1 VSSHLSFSTD
11 ATGRLVIAPVGVRNC
26 VSLRL
31 HTETLDAMSGAR
43 APVEL
48 PWGAY
53 GKVRSTM
60 DGPAL
65 DGWGIT
71 FFAPGRGDA
80 YGVAV
85 CVSGS
90 YDAASS
96 EMISATMTWWRRL
109 NHWNPLGAVTGHLLP
124 MLPTTNAFRSCRR
137 ERHTLIALTA
147 VLARRSDLR
156 ASLSDPGRMARLA
169 CDLSNELL
177 SFPVERTGVSRDAV
191 DIIIAMHGAGYVH
204 TFGRPFAGD
213 ALPALPDIVARVR
226 ARLDANPFRKGRVID
241 DETIA
246 RIARRTYLDVKP
258 WPFAA
263 LLPCPPAPP

>member
-1 VSSHLSFSTD
+1 VSNRLSFSTD
-11 ATGRLVIAPVGVRNC
+11 ATGRLVIAPIGVRNC

-31 HTETLDAMSGAR
+31 HTETLEVMSGAM
-43 APVEL
+43 APVDL

-53 GKVRSTM
+53 GNVRSTM

-96 EMISATMTWWRRL
+96 EMISAAMTWWRRL

-124 MLPTTNAFRSCRR
+124 VLPTTNAFRSCTR
-137 ERHTLIALTA
+137 ERDTLIALTA
-147 VLARRSDLR
+147 VLARRSELR
-156 ASLSDPGRMARLA
+156 AALSDPERMTRLA
-169 CDLSNELL
+169 RDLSNGLL

-191 DIIIAMHGAGYVH
+191 DIIAMHGAGYVH
-204 TFGRPFAGD
+204 TFGRPFDAD

-226 ARLDANPFRKGRVID
+226 ARLAANPFRKGRVID

-263 LLPCPPAPP
+263 LLPCTPATP